1 MEATFLFL
9 SLPIASATWPQHP
22 WILYPNQT
30 LHVGNGKKISG
41 ALAGAAW
48 IEIASPK
55 IDS

>member
-1 MEATFLFL
+1 MEAIFLFL

-30 LHVGNGKKISG
+30 LQVGNGKKISG